1 MKNKKFLDLF
11 RNLSIK
17 LKRKIVL
24 DTFLLLIIGALSSL
38 SLPPLN
44 FFFINFFTFSTFF
57 IFLFKNLNYSNKK
70 IFFFYG
76 WLFGFGYFLT
86 NIYWI
91 TISLT
96 FDQDFNF
103 LIPIALIFIPAF
115 LALFYGIV
123 TLIFYIFNFKNMT
136 SSFFLFSLL
145 FGFVEYIR
153 GNILTGFPWNLIVYS
168 FTDNVEFLSFLSVI
182 GTYSLNLL
190 VISFFAAP
198 AIYIFRQSKKEIIV
212 SISLLLLFPV
222 FLLIYNVSYKNLF
235 LSKELRENPYI
246 IRVISSNI
254 NLDRFYKNID
264 TENVIN
270 ELINLSSPDP
280 EKKIF
285 FLWPEGIIPDTY
297 QDELDL
303 YSDLFKK
310 NFTKNHLVGLGIINR
325 LAKEKEYKFFNSFSI
340 FDNNLNLLNN
350 YNKVNLV
357 PFGEFLPFENF
368 LNKFGLKT
376 ITNNFNSFTA
386 GDKRNTIQF
395 KNEFKGLSF
404 LPLICYEIIYSGKL
418 TKNFNFDYILNISED
433 GWFGNSVGPKQHFA
447 HSIFRA
453 IENGKYVIRS
463 SNNGMGAIINPL
475 GEIEKKIDY
484 GKDGYIDF
492 TSRRDMELT
501 IFSKYGNKI
510 FLILILLYIFLIFSF
525 NRITN
530 D

>member
-11 RNLSIK
+11 RNSSIK

-24 DTFLLLIIGALSSL
+24 DIFLLLALGALSSL

-44 FFFINFFTFSTFF
+44 FFLINFFTFSTFF
-57 IFLFKNLNYSNKK
+57 IFLFKNSNYSNKK

-76 WLFGFGYFLT
+76 WLYGFGYFIT

-103 LIPIALIFIPAF
+103 LVPIALILIPAF

-123 TLIFYIFNFKNMT
+123 TFIFYIFNFKNIL

-145 FGFVEYIR
+145 FGLVEYTR
-153 GNILTGFPWNLIVYS
+153 GNVLTGFPWNLIVYS
-168 FTDNVEFLSFLSVI
+168 FTDNIEFLSFLSVI

-198 AIYIFRQSKKEIIV
+198 AIYILRQSKKEII
-212 SISLLLLFPV
+212 ISMLLTLLFPV
-222 FLLIYNVSYKNLF
+222 LLLIYNASYKNFF
-235 LSKELRENPYI
+235 LSKELKENSYI

-254 NLDRFYKNID
+254 SLDRFYKNKD

-297 QDELDL
+297 QDQLDL
-303 YSDLFKK
+303 YSDLFKN
-310 NFTKNHLVGLGIINR
+310 NFTKNHLVGLGITNR
-325 LAKEKEYKFFNSFSI
+325 LAKEKEYKFFNSFSV

-376 ITNNFNSFTA
+376 ITNNFSSFTT
-386 GDKRNTIQF
+386 GDQRKTIQF
-395 KNEFKGLSF
+395 KNDFKGLSF